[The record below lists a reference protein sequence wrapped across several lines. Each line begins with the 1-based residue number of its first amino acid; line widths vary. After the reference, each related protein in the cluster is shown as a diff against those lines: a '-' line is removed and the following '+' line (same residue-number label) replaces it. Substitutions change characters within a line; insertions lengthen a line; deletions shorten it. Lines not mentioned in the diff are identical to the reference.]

1 MKPHLCKA
9 GETLRDQVNER
20 YPSRLTDSDGWIGDT
35 KHSSRVSDHNP
46 AAPSGVVRAIDISR
60 SLSGKASPDLMPYLA
75 DQIRECA
82 KKDKRIS
89 YIIFDGK
96 IASRKTLFRWVTYR
110 GVNKHRVHCHISF
123 TPKGDLDGKK
133 FLGIPLLEG

>member
-1 MKPHLCKA
+1 
-9 GETLRDQVNER
+9 
-20 YPSRLTDSDGWIGDT
+20 
-35 KHSSRVSDHNP
+35 
-46 AAPSGVVRAIDISR
+46 
-60 SLSGKASPDLMPYLA
+60 MPYLA

>member
-9 GETLRDQVNER
+9 GETLREQVNDR
-20 YPSRLTDSDGWIGDT
+20 YPSRLKDSDGWLGDT
-35 KHSSRVSDHNP
+35 KHSLRVSDHNP

-60 SLSGKASPDLMPYLA
+60 GLSGKATPDLMPYLA

-82 KKDKRIS
+82 KTDKRIA

-96 IASRKTLFRWVTYR
+96 IASSKKSWTWRTYD
-110 GVNKHRVHCHISF
+110 GINKHNHHCHVSF
-123 TPKGDLDGKK
+123 TPKGDTDGKK
-133 FLGIPLLEG
+133 FAVPLLEG